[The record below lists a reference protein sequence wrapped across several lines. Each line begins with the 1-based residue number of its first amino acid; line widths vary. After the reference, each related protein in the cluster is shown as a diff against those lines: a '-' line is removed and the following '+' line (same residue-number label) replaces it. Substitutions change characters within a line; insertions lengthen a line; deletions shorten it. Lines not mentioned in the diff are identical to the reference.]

1 MSQVLLRKLK
11 KKLPAKYAS
20 AIAEKSSQL
29 SLRRVRGVFNGEV
42 TDPKKVMEVVLIA
55 RQIIAEKE
63 ELNRL
68 LEPKTKSTKSKKVK

>member
-29 SLRRVRGVFNGEV
+29 SLRRIRGVFNGEV
-42 TDPKKVMEVVLIA
+42 TDPKKVKEVVLLA
-55 RQIIAEKE
+55 QEIIAEKE
-63 ELNRL
+63 ELNSL
-68 LEPKTKSTKSKKVK
+68 LQQKTKPAKSKKVK